1 MKFLVYNL
9 TLKAIIMNDFSKH
22 VGSFIIIFSL
32 IFSACRTEPVEQTST
47 GSTIVSVSDF
57 ETTGYHIDS
66 ITGTTVMQIPTAN
79 GYAIVDS
86 GMGTCVFNSNTFR
99 LQLPNQINLSRLQ
112 ALNLKS
118 NGNIFVSDS
127 LVKISSPVSFSAFNK
142 GKYCGKFVLTN
153 VTQQQYSKM
162 EDNNYTEVL
171 YLYVDR
177 PVEIRGNYSF
187 SENEVCYNQTFNL
200 IFKSGW
206 NTLTYN
212 YNKVN
217 NSNIDINYISND
229 IPQDT
234 KWIYIDNQLNTK
246 NRINLRR
253 SINLN
258 LK

>member
-1 MKFLVYNL
+1 
-9 TLKAIIMNDFSKH
+9 MNDFSKH
-22 VGSFIIIFSL
+22 IGSFIIIFSL

-47 GSTIVSVSDF
+47 EGTVVSVSDF
-57 ETTGYHIDS
+57 ETTGYYIDS
-66 ITGTTVMQIPTAN
+66 ITGTTIMQVPTAN

-86 GMGTCVFNSNTFR
+86 GMGTCSFSDNSFR
-99 LQLPNQINLSRLQ
+99 LQLPNKINLNRLKC
-112 ALNLKS
+112 LNLKS
-118 NGNIFVSDS
+118 TGNIFVSDS

-153 VTQQQYSKM
+153 VNQQQYSNI

-187 SENEVCYNQTFNL
+187 SENEVYYNQTFNL

-212 YNKVN
+212 YNKVDKN
-217 NSNIDINYISND
+217 NVDVNYISND
-229 IPQDT
+229 IPQNT
-234 KWIYIDNQLNTK
+234 RWIYIDNQLNRQTQ
-246 NRINLRR
+246 INLRR